1 MAEAGKKPAARSAP
15 KPAKKPV
22 AKKVKA
28 TGRKQAATKATA
40 RGATAARK
48 PKAATATGRA
58 RAKKTP
64 PRPVKV
70 EKGPAKKSA
79 KVPTTAKATVAK
91 PSVKAR
97 PAPKAPARPRRPSG
111 PPLSARQLDRLR
123 GLLRDARERHLHT
136 AEDLEA
142 EAETLATEREPG
154 DTQFDEE
161 SGEGDTVT
169 VERERDLVQ
178 AASER
183 QTVED
188 IDRAIARM
196 DAGRYGICVSCGG
209 RIPVARLEVIPWTEL
224 CVDCKARG
232 ERRR

>member
-1 MAEAGKKPAARSAP
+1 MAKAGKKPAARPAR
-15 KPAKKPV
+15 KPAKKQP
-22 AKKVKA
+22 AKKAKA
-28 TGRKQAATKATA
+28 TVRKPAAQSGA
-40 RGATAARK
+40 RGATVAHK
-48 PKAATATGRA
+48 P
-58 RAKKTP
+58 P
-64 PRPVKV
+64 
-70 EKGPAKKSA
+70 
-79 KVPTTAKATVAK
+79 AKATKSTVSAK
-91 PSVKAR
+91 KAVGRAAR
-97 PAPKAPARPRRPSG
+97 PTKPAKAVDTKPAKAASTAPAKATPSRPPPKAKALPRRPSG
-111 PPLSARQLDRLR
+111 PPLSARQLERLR
-123 GLLRDARERHLHT
+123 ALLREARHRHLQT

-142 EAETLATEREPG
+142 EAEVLATEREPG

-169 VERERDLVQ
+169 IERERDLVQ

-188 IDRAIARM
+188 IDDAIARM
-196 DAGRYGICVSCGG
+196 DAGKYGVCVSCGA